1 MFGMKWLS
9 IFLLPLLISFNNTA
23 KEPVKKI
30 WYNAEQ
36 TGKIEIF
43 RAADGYYYG
52 KIVWLKYTNW
62 YDGKPQLDRENTNP
76 QLRTQP
82 LMGLTVIKQMK
93 KVGNNE
99 YAEGTIYDPNSG
111 KILCGK
117 ASYTNNILKLTGN
130 FCSCSWLTDSIFWKS
145 AE

>member
-23 KEPVKKI
+23 KEPVEKI

-43 RAADGYYYG
+43 RAADGFYYG
-52 KIVWLKYTNW
+52 KIVWLKYSNW

-99 YAEGTIYDPNSG
+99 YADGTIYDPNSG
-111 KILCGK
+111 KSFVAKHLIPTI
-117 ASYTNNILKLTGN
+117 Y
-130 FCSCSWLTDSIFWKS
+130 
-145 AE
+145 